1 MNQELKAYYRTVA
14 ELLKEQK
21 QMEAYRIFTGGDVA
35 SFVID
40 HDNWNGGIDFYAV
53 EIHYRRKNIR
63 GS

>member
-21 QMEAYRIFTGGDVA
+21 QMEAYRIFTRGDVA

-40 HDNWNGGIDFYAV
+40 HDNWDG
-53 EIHYRRKNIR
+53 
-63 GS
+63 